1 MSDQKLLEDKSQL
14 AILYFK
20 SQEYEKALGTYNVLI
35 NQLKNLPKSTIKQI
49 RKDNNLLESPIIGPI
64 IHPKLGSLLDQRAAT
79 YEKLGQVVSAL
90 KDGKELTKLEP
101 IGCKG
106 YLRTG
111 KLLVGMNKKIEA
123 YKCYQEGI
131 YIIEKAI
138 REYNIIVPGKLMM
151 SLKTQYRALNR
162 ELKQKRRTEDDVSKI
177 VKKVKRS
184 TDPFNF
190 LPLEVIEII
199 FQYIPMNQILQMH
212 LVSKLWYYKLTSIP
226 RLYHFKCKHNISLHE
241 FTKGAKLFKKIS
253 SHSSLKM
260 IQQVKINQV
269 TTKPHFLK
277 VLEVLIREPG
287 MLIKHLDLIDKHF
300 NLQLFYY
307 LLAKFGWRLDN
318 LSRLESLRIGI
329 NCSIKY
335 GQILLNMFKKL
346 KVLEIIILQ
355 DEKSNLDLI
364 PIQEKMFRKFKG
376 LEVDEYPL
384 EKLLFVNHPKL
395 LIDNPNP
402 ISSQTYNPYPIFL
415 DKNFPAL
422 TELTLVSFDFST
434 LLPEF
439 GEFLTRVPQLT
450 KLYLENNQNI
460 NMLIFLQM
468 IINYRPVFKLE
479 EFTFRES
486 TAAISPIS
494 LTEFRLS
501 DLQQFK
507 NIHKL
512 DLYKNCLSVTGL
524 LKLLKICGKSIRSLH
539 IGHSHYISFTIHSQ
553 RMISLYDILIKCPLL
568 KQMYLNDMDIDQS
581 AMVQINKDLERISSN
596 FQMLDLSFNKIDG
609 ISLLRM
615 FDKKLIV
622 NPIEVLVLNG
632 MEISIDTIQYLMR
645 KGYVKNVLFDKS
657 RIKWQVF
664 GVNSW
669 VQ

>member
-1 MSDQKLLEDKSQL
+1 MTDLKLIEDKSKL

-35 NQLKNLPKSTIKQI
+35 NQLKNLPKSTIRQI
-49 RKDNNLLESPIIGPI
+49 RKDNNLQESPIVGPT
-64 IHPKLGSLLDQRAAT
+64 IHPKLGSLIDQRAAT
-79 YEKLGQVVSAL
+79 YEKLGQIASAL
-90 KDGKELTKLEP
+90 KDGRELTKLEP

-111 KLLVGMNKKIEA
+111 KLLLGMNKKVEA

-138 REYNIIVPGKLMM
+138 KDYNINVPEKLFA
-151 SLKTQYRALNR
+151 SLKLHYRELNR
-162 ELKQKRRTEDDVSKI
+162 ELKQKRRTEDEYKKV
-177 VKKVKRS
+177 VKKTRRS
-184 TDPFNF
+184 TDPFVH
-190 LPLEVIEII
+190 LPIDIIEII
-199 FQYIPMNQILQMH
+199 FRDIPMNHILRLH
-212 LVSKLWYYKLTSIP
+212 LVSKLWYYTLTSIP
-226 RLYHFKCKHNISLHE
+226 SLYLFKCKSNIALSE
-241 FTKGAKLFKKIS
+241 FISGAKLFKKIS
-253 SHSSLKM
+253 SHSTSKL
-260 IQQVKINQV
+260 IQQIKVNQV
-269 TTKPHFLK
+269 TTKAHFLK

-287 MLIKHLDLIDKHF
+287 MLVKNLDLIDKNF
-300 NLQLFYY
+300 NLQLFYH
-307 LLAKFGWRLDN
+307 LVSKFGWRWGN
-318 LSRLESLRIGI
+318 LRNLESLRIGI

-335 GQILLNMFKKL
+335 GRVLLNMFKKL
-346 KVLEIIILQ
+346 KVLEIVILQ
-355 DEKSNLDLI
+355 GEKSSLDLI
-364 PIQEKMFRKFKG
+364 PIQEKMFKKLKD
-376 LEVDEYPL
+376 LEVEEYPL
-384 EKLLFVNHPKL
+384 EKLLLVNHTKL
-395 LIDNPNP
+395 LLNNPNP
-402 ISSQTYNPYPIFL
+402 ISAQTYNPYPIFL

-422 TELTLVSFDFST
+422 TELTLVSFDFAT
-434 LLPEF
+434 TLPEF
-439 GEFLTRVPQLT
+439 GEFLTRIPKLT

-468 IINYRPVFKLE
+468 IINYRPEFKLQ

-486 TAAISPIS
+486 CAISPIS
-494 LTEFRLS
+494 LTEFRLG
-501 DLQQFK
+501 DLHQFK
-507 NIHKL
+507 NIYKL

-524 LKLLKICGKSIRSLH
+524 LKLLKICGRSIRSLH

-568 KQMYLNDMDIDQS
+568 NQMYLNDMDIDQA
-581 AMVQINKDLERISSN
+581 AMIQINKDLEKISSN

-632 MEISIDTIQYLMR
+632 MEISTDTIQYLIR
-645 KGYVKNVLFDKS
+645 KRYVKNVVFDKS